1 MLAQPNNSGSNS
13 TYNKSYYVST
23 DYTYNQTKNP
33 EVFISVNKSRK
44 KYYKDNVYLNSND
57 EFEIEIF
64 NTNKFTIGF
73 TVKIGDKKISNS
85 VIVLYPGQRILLERY
100 IDENKKFKFITYTV
114 ENNKQSL
121 EAIQDNGK
129 LQIDFYKEKTV
140 INYPKFQPQFEINQ
154 PDNFGPFYYTNQS
167 APIIGNNST
176 ISDNKIFGSNST
188 GNLNNQSYF
197 TSFDNLNRELNSEP
211 LNAESF
217 FTNFDD
223 NFKCFKDD
231 SHEFNLNEFNAFVN
245 DINTKFKSPLKKET
259 GIVGKGQESKQTFN
273 DVNIDF
279 EYFPFYTKHIK
290 LLPISEKPIE
300 AKDLVQFCTN
310 CGCKQKREY
319 KFCPKCGTKNI

>member
-23 DYTYNQTKNP
+23 DYTYNETKNP

-73 TVKIGDKKISNS
+73 TVSIGNKKISNS

-121 EAIQDNGK
+121 EAVEDNGK
-129 LQIDFYKEKTV
+129 LQIDFYKEKT
-140 INYPKFQPQFEINQ
+140 INNYPKFQPQFEINQ

-167 APIIGNNST
+167 ASIIGNNVNNST

-188 GNLNNQSYF
+188 GNLNNQQSYF
-197 TSFDNLNRELNSEP
+197 TSFDNLNSEP
-211 LNAESF
+211 LYSEKF
-217 FTNFDD
+217 FSDFED
-223 NFKCFKDD
+223 NFKYFKDD
-231 SHEFNLNEFNAFVN
+231 SNDFNVN
-245 DINTKFKSPLKKET
+245 DFSDYVKDINNKFKSPLKKET
-259 GIVGKGQESKQTFN
+259 GVVGKGQESKQSFN
-273 DVNIDF
+273 NVNIDF

-300 AKDLVQFCTN
+300 VKDLVQFCTN
-310 CGCKQKREY
+310 CGCKSK
-319 KFCPKCGTKNI
+319 KGHNFCSRCGNKL

>member
-1 MLAQPNNSGSNS
+1 MLAQPNNSSSNS

-129 LQIDFYKEKTV
+129 LQIDFYKEKNI
-140 INYPKFQPQFEINQ
+140 INYPKFQQ
-154 PDNFGPFYYTNQS
+154 
-167 APIIGNNST
+167 
-176 ISDNKIFGSNST
+176 
-188 GNLNNQSYF
+188 
-197 TSFDNLNRELNSEP
+197 
-211 LNAESF
+211 
-217 FTNFDD
+217 
-223 NFKCFKDD
+223 
-231 SHEFNLNEFNAFVN
+231 
-245 DINTKFKSPLKKET
+245 
-259 GIVGKGQESKQTFN
+259 
-273 DVNIDF
+273 
-279 EYFPFYTKHIK
+279 
-290 LLPISEKPIE
+290 
-300 AKDLVQFCTN
+300 
-310 CGCKQKREY
+310 
-319 KFCPKCGTKNI
+319 